1 MLRILDKLLLFAMC
15 SCLIFQLEGDYRR
28 VVIFII
34 GLIVAALTLYIENRK
49 VIGALLIAMAVL
61 CLIEPGFTFLLPL
74 VFFDSFWFSLWWG
87 MGFAV
92 LFFYALP
99 VYQPWMTA
107 IWLFL
112 SLAAVLLAYCTR
124 QATELKR
131 NLIRL
136 RDTSTELS
144 FVMREKNRKLL
155 EEQDTEIY
163 MATLKERNRIARE
176 IHDNV
181 GHMLSRAILQ
191 MGALSTVYEEEP
203 LHGQLLKVNDTL
215 NLAMN
220 NIRESVHD
228 LHDDSVDLKQ
238 ALLEATREMKQHYH
252 LELEYDMS
260 QNVPRKV
267 KYCFIAAVKEAMSN
281 IVKYSN
287 GDRIEIIT
295 SQNSHGPSRDWLN
308 IVKSTQAKNKINQ
321 WFKQELKEDNIIKG
335 KEMVAN
341 YCKTK
346 GIVLSD
352 ITKPEYVEKCL
363 NKYGFKDWDSILA
376 AVGHGALKESQIV
389 NRLNEEHLKTKKA
402 EVTDKDVLEEIVAA
416 ESKEKS
422 KKKEGKGGIVVKGI
436 HDVAVR
442 FSKCCNPVPGDEIVG
457 FLTRGRGISIHRTD
471 CVNIINFPANERA
484 RLIAVSYTHLTL
496 PTIA

>member
-99 VYQPWMTA
+99 VYQPWMIA

-144 FVMREKNRKLL
+144 LVMREKNRKLL

-220 NIRESVHD
+220 NIRESVH
-228 LHDDSVDLKQ
+228 
-238 ALLEATREMKQHYH
+238 EMKQHYH
-252 LELEYDMS
+252 LDLEYDMS

-287 GDRIEIIT
+287 GDRIEIVLREHPALYQMTI
-295 SQNSHGPSRDWLN
+295 
-308 IVKSTQAKNKINQ
+308 
-321 WFKQELKEDNIIKG
+321 EDNG
-335 KEMVAN
+335 
-341 YCKTK
+341 T
-346 GIVLSD
+346 D
-352 ITKPEYVEKCL
+352 VEKQKKATEQMREEKDDLKSAAGGMGLSNMRERVESLGGSIHVNCE
-363 NKYGFKDWDSILA
+363 KGFKIFISI
-376 AVGHGALKESQIV
+376 
-389 NRLNEEHLKTKKA
+389 R
-402 EVTDKDVLEEIVAA
+402 
-416 ESKEKS
+416 
-422 KKKEGKGGIVVKGI
+422 KKEE
-436 HDVAVR
+436 AV
-442 FSKCCNPVPGDEIVG
+442 
-457 FLTRGRGISIHRTD
+457 
-471 CVNIINFPANERA
+471 
-484 RLIAVSYTHLTL
+484 
-496 PTIA
+496 

>member
-1 MLRILDKLLLFAMC
+1 MLRILDKLFLFAMC
-15 SCLIFQLEGDYRR
+15 SYLIFQLEGDYRR

-74 VFFDSFWFSLWWG
+74 VFFDSFWFGLWWG
-87 MGFAV
+87 MGFAI

-144 FVMREKNRKLL
+144 LVMREKNRKLL

-238 ALLEATREMKQHYH
+238 AILEATREMKQHYH
-252 LELEYDMS
+252 LDLEYDMS

-287 GDRIEIIT
+287 GDHIEIVLREHPALYQMTI
-295 SQNSHGPSRDWLN
+295 
-308 IVKSTQAKNKINQ
+308 
-321 WFKQELKEDNIIKG
+321 EDNGTDEEKQKKATEQMREEKDDLKSAAG
-335 KEMVAN
+335 GM
-341 YCKTK
+341 
-346 GIVLSD
+346 GLSNMR
-352 ITKPEYVEKCL
+352 ERVESLGGSIHVNCEK
-363 NKYGFKDWDSILA
+363 GFKIFISI
-376 AVGHGALKESQIV
+376 
-389 NRLNEEHLKTKKA
+389 R
-402 EVTDKDVLEEIVAA
+402 
-416 ESKEKS
+416 
-422 KKKEGKGGIVVKGI
+422 KKEE
-436 HDVAVR
+436 AV
-442 FSKCCNPVPGDEIVG
+442 
-457 FLTRGRGISIHRTD
+457 
-471 CVNIINFPANERA
+471 
-484 RLIAVSYTHLTL
+484 
-496 PTIA
+496 

>member
-15 SCLIFQLEGDYRR
+15 SCLIFHLEGDYRR

-112 SLAAVLLAYCTR
+112 SLVAVLLAHCTR

-144 FVMREKNRKLL
+144 LVMREKNRKLL

-191 MGALSTVYEEEP
+191 MGALSTVYEE
-203 LHGQLLKVNDTL
+203 
-215 NLAMN
+215 
-220 NIRESVHD
+220 
-228 LHDDSVDLKQ
+228 
-238 ALLEATREMKQHYH
+238 
-252 LELEYDMS
+252 
-260 QNVPRKV
+260 
-267 KYCFIAAVKEAMSN
+267 AAAWS
-281 IVKYSN
+281 
-287 GDRIEIIT
+287 
-295 SQNSHGPSRDWLN
+295 
-308 IVKSTQAKNKINQ
+308 A
-321 WFKQELKEDNIIKG
+321 FKG
-335 KEMVAN
+335 K
-341 YCKTK
+341 
-346 GIVLSD
+346 
-352 ITKPEYVEKCL
+352 
-363 NKYGFKDWDSILA
+363 
-376 AVGHGALKESQIV
+376 
-389 NRLNEEHLKTKKA
+389 
-402 EVTDKDVLEEIVAA
+402 
-416 ESKEKS
+416 
-422 KKKEGKGGIVVKGI
+422 
-436 HDVAVR
+436 
-442 FSKCCNPVPGDEIVG
+442 
-457 FLTRGRGISIHRTD
+457 
-471 CVNIINFPANERA
+471 
-484 RLIAVSYTHLTL
+484 
-496 PTIA
+496 